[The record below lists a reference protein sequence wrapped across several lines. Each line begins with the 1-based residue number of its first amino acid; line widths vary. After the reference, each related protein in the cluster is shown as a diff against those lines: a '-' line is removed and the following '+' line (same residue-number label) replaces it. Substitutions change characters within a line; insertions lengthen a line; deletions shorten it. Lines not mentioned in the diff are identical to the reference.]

1 MARWRLRAAHYLY
14 IGEEWE
20 YQETDSITG
29 RSNRVRFPVP
39 TLLDPKDPSRWT
51 NRDGDIVVC
60 HEGKGHSSD
69 TVFQGDPT
77 PDMEPLDEEARKI
90 SDALSSRWNHP
101 IEGIDSQKSFGDA
114 LFEGLTRKLDSLVSK
129 QIPISENMVS
139 REEFDSLKEQ
149 LAQLMARNA
158 ELEEKSTRRV

>member
-1 MARWRLRAAHYLY
+1 
-14 IGEEWE
+14 
-20 YQETDSITG
+20 
-29 RSNRVRFPVP
+29 
-39 TLLDPKDPSRWT
+39 
-51 NRDGDIVVC
+51 
-60 HEGKGHSSD
+60 
-69 TVFQGDPT
+69 
-77 PDMEPLDEEARKI
+77 MEPLDEEARKI